1 MTPPIGTVTFTAKIV
16 MKPNLELGDYRP
28 VNRILRNLYK
38 GTIIRKK
45 IVSGVEEMCLKLKNL
60 SPQLD
65 FFIKIALGVVNVQEL

>member
-1 MTPPIGTVTFTAKIV
+1 
-16 MKPNLELGDYRP
+16 MKPNLELGDYQP

-38 GTIIRKK
+38 GIIIRQK
-45 IVSGVEEMCLKLKNL
+45 IVSGAEEMCLKPKKL